1 MLKVFLALFLV
12 AFVSA
17 AYVEVDNSGHN
28 FRISLNAASEVR
40 WTKDGFNYRH
50 LQELARFC
58 PVPGTPVA
66 LGGIGNW
73 QCGPLDTLLNLNC
86 SVPAGSLFFPV
97 VKQVNGSFQCAA
109 EQDTLAYLLP
119 VCTAGQT
126 IKYVG
131 GVWTCRTDLDTFR
144 DLTLSCA
151 AGNTILWNGSQ
162 FVCTSAS
169 GLSDND
175 LLGSIVCSNG
185 QLVRYL
191 TSSGTFSCDNDFNT
205 IPSPCA
211 TGQVV
216 VYDGTAWTCKAD
228 SDVLAAGIPS
238 CSGLLP
244 YLKYRNGVWTCT
256 DQFFVL
262 NFIGQPGFLT
272 YIQTAN
278 ILDASSDP
286 QAFTAYT
293 VLWGSINQASEFS
306 PNAPIFPFN
315 GTVTSTYIVLQNF
328 QSNTGATVAVDFTVD
343 GVAIANTISF
353 TVTANPGNPQTIT
366 YLSPVFS
373 GQSFTAGQA
382 VSISFR
388 TTAGDLSSAPPTL
401 SSVFTAVYIS
411 VSI

>member
-1 MLKVFLALFLV
+1 
-12 AFVSA
+12 
-17 AYVEVDNSGHN
+17 
-28 FRISLNAASEVR
+28 
-40 WTKDGFNYRH
+40 
-50 LQELARFC
+50 
-58 PVPGTPVA
+58 
-66 LGGIGNW
+66 
-73 QCGPLDTLLNLNC
+73 
-86 SVPAGSLFFPV
+86 
-97 VKQVNGSFQCAA
+97 
-109 EQDTLAYLLP
+109 
-119 VCTAGQT
+119 
-126 IKYVG
+126 
-131 GVWTCRTDLDTFR
+131 
-144 DLTLSCA
+144 
-151 AGNTILWNGSQ
+151 
-162 FVCTSAS
+162 
-169 GLSDND
+169 LSDND

-216 VYDGTAWTCKAD
+216 VYDGTTWTCKTD

-238 CSGLLP
+238 CSGALP

-262 NFIGQPGFLT
+262 NYIGQPGFLT

-343 GVAIANTISF
+343 GVAIANSISF
-353 TVTANPGNPQTIT
+353 TVPANPGNPQTIT